1 MFTISFEK
9 KCILSMSSK
18 CNKCNKRTDLHHK
31 SKIQNHHTR
40 ITQTKHYTQQQHSHP
55 MVGIFDFPL
64 GKFGGPEKG
73 RFVVI
78 GAGHNSDSS
87 EDLYLTPP
95 FFYYYFIFFNFFCYP
110 ALPLSPQPLPFVAT
124 PTTIFAPT
132 VSPTCTRTVTVLS
145 PLTPSFTL

>member
-1 MFTISFEK
+1 
-9 KCILSMSSK
+9 
-18 CNKCNKRTDLHHK
+18 
-31 SKIQNHHTR
+31 
-40 ITQTKHYTQQQHSHP
+40 

-95 FFYYYFIFFNFFCYP
+95 F
-110 ALPLSPQPLPFVAT
+110 
-124 PTTIFAPT
+124 
-132 VSPTCTRTVTVLS
+132 
-145 PLTPSFTL
+145 